1 MLTHSARG
9 SSCISAC
16 SGIASIP
23 VYITASV
30 TSCSTASSSGV
41 TACRTCSLRTSFRI
55 FNRSGNTFYI
65 GFFCDKAFSL
75 NKLHYTVYRPLS
87 LFIYGITVL
96 ANAVLQENSL
106 FLAFFFFKIIAISV
120 NPLPASK
127 LLSLCRASLPVIVKA
142 IGTLTVL
149 MPASCHRTFY
159 RLIFILKIIVSA
171 LNILTSQKHLSG
183 VLRKIIPISLI
194 HKPILYRLT
203 FFLIEP
209 FSIHCFPLAGICS
222 LCSKCFSLHQN
233 CRQDK
238 SKG

>member
-9 SSCISAC
+9 CSCISAC

-23 VYITASV
+23 VYITAFV
-30 TSCSTASSSGV
+30 TSYSTASSSGV
-41 TACRTCSLRTSFRI
+41 TARRTCSFRTSFRI
-55 FNRSGNTFYI
+55 FNRSGNTLYI

-75 NKLHYTVYRPLS
+75 NELRYTVHSPLS

-106 FLAFFFFKIIAISV
+106 FLTFFFKIIAISV

-149 MPASCHRTFY
+149 MPASCHSTLY
-159 RLIFILKIIVSA
+159 RLIFILKIIVNA
-171 LNILTSQKHLSG
+171 LNFLASQMHLSG

-194 HKPILYRLT
+194 QKPILYRLT
-203 FFLIEP
+203 LFLIEP
-209 FSIHCFPLAGICS
+209 FSVYSFPFTGISC

-233 CRQDK
+233 CRQNK